1 MLVLG
6 AGIIG
11 AAVAG
16 ELARRGLKVRVL
28 DGRAPGQGASQAS
41 AGMLAPHTEARTPAS
56 FAALCVEGLGRYDDF
71 VARLRQETDEPFDYA
86 RCGTV
91 EVALDEA
98 HAAKLQLEAKELARL
113 PGVEAR
119 WLDASEATTQEPALT
134 EETVGAIVVGT
145 HGFVA
150 VSAFVAAILSA
161 AQRRGAIVETG
172 IVATSV
178 VPASDGVRVRTSK
191 EDYTAG
197 AVVVCA
203 GCWSGQL
210 SIGGEKLPV
219 YPVRGQLLHL
229 RPRVALSQRILW
241 GPSCYLVPWADGTLL
256 AGATVEDVG
265 FDERTT
271 VDGIRTLG
279 AAASE
284 LVPALRDAG
293 LVAARAGLR
302 PATPDG
308 LPAIGSWRDDRRLIV
323 ATGHYRN
330 GVLLAPIT
338 ASMVADL
345 LIDGR
350 QHPLLADFAP
360 DRFTRSLTTPGG
372 GS

>member
-1 MLVLG
+1 
-6 AGIIG
+6 
-11 AAVAG
+11 
-16 ELARRGLKVRVL
+16 
-28 DGRAPGQGASQAS
+28 
-41 AGMLAPHTEARTPAS
+41 MLAPHTEARTPAS
-56 FAALCVEGLGRYDDF
+56 FAALCVEALGCYDDF
-71 VARLRQETDEPFDYA
+71 VARLRHETTHPFEYA

-98 HAAKLQLEAKELARL
+98 HAAKLRLEAKDLARL

-119 WLDASEATTQEPALT
+119 WLDASEATTEEPPLT
-134 EETVGAIVVGT
+134 EETLGAIVVGT

-150 VSAFVAAILSA
+150 VSAFVAAMLAA
-161 AQRRGAIVETG
+161 AQRRGAIVESG
-172 IVATSV
+172 IAATSV
-178 VPASDGVRVRTSK
+178 APAPDGIHVRTSK
-191 EDYTAG
+191 DDYIAG

-203 GCWSGQL
+203 GCWSGQI
-210 SIGGEKLPV
+210 SIGGEALPV

-229 RPRVALSQRILW
+229 RPRVPLSTRILW
-241 GPSCYLVPWADGTLL
+241 GPRCYLVPWADGTLL
-256 AGATVEDVG
+256 AGATVEDAG

-271 VDGIRTLG
+271 VDGVRTLG
-279 AAASE
+279 AAAIE
-284 LVPALRDAG
+284 LVPALRDAE
-293 LVAARAGLR
+293 LVGARVGLR
-302 PATPDG
+302 PATRDG
-308 LPAIGSWRDDRRLIV
+308 LPMIGSWRDDRRLIV

-350 QHPLLADFAP
+350 PHPLLADFTP